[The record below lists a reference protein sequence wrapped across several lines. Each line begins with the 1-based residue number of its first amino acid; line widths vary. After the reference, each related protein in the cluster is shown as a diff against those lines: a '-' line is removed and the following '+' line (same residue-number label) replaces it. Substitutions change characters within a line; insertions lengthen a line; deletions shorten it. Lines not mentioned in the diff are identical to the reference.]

1 MSIVNSAT
9 PSFVCIPVTYP
20 FAEFD
25 IGKYSKSAS
34 SRIPSSLNLGVILN
48 TNSKLL
54 DYLMEHIKDMASCDI
69 EEKTGCFPYIKC
81 VEEMFEKLERE
92 YNIEFDENL
101 ISEKLLSNMVD
112 EIITSLPR

>member
-1 MSIVNSAT
+1 MSMDNYKNKNQNALKTVLIWFERGMIMNN
-9 PSFVCIPVTYP
+9 
-20 FAEFD
+20 D
-25 IGKYSKSAS
+25 
-34 SRIPSSLNLGVILN
+34 LN

-54 DYLMEHIKDMASCDI
+54 AYLMEHIKDMASCDI

-101 ISEKLLSNMVD
+101 ISEKLLSNMVN

>member
-1 MSIVNSAT
+1 MSMDNYKNKNQNTLKTALIWFERGMIMNN
-9 PSFVCIPVTYP
+9 
-20 FAEFD
+20 D
-25 IGKYSKSAS
+25 
-34 SRIPSSLNLGVILN
+34 LN

-81 VEEMFEKLERE
+81 IEEMFEKLERE

>member
-1 MSIVNSAT
+1 MSMDNYKNKNQNALKMALIWFGRGMIMNN
-9 PSFVCIPVTYP
+9 
-20 FAEFD
+20 D
-25 IGKYSKSAS
+25 
-34 SRIPSSLNLGVILN
+34 LN

-69 EEKTGCFPYIKC
+69 EEKTGFFSCIKC

-92 YNIEFDENL
+92 YNIEFDKNL

>member
-1 MSIVNSAT
+1 MSMDNYKNKNQNALKMALIWFGRGMIMNN
-9 PSFVCIPVTYP
+9 
-20 FAEFD
+20 D
-25 IGKYSKSAS
+25 
-34 SRIPSSLNLGVILN
+34 LN

-69 EEKTGCFPYIKC
+69 EEKTGCCPYIKC